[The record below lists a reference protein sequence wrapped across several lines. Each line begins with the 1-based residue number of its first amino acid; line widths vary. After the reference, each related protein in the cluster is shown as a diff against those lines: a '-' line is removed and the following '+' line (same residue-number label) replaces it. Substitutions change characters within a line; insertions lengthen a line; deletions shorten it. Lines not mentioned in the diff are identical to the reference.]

1 MLKTLRLGF
10 VLGGGVSLGSFSS
23 AALAESLKQ
32 LILFADYETKDKDAQ
47 GVPLRRLYDSVEVDV
62 FSGASAGAMS
72 LAIMLRCLVNHRDK
86 YKFLA
91 FDNYMLMREAMERQL
106 LVQFGEVA
114 YKLKNEGSPKWESL
128 IAVQTMQEVQAKIW
142 IDEVNIE
149 KLLGTAEGAKKM
161 DESGSLVDRGVIDD
175 VARRCF
181 KFDKL
186 GERLSYRSHVLAG
199 RVLFACT
206 LSNLNYTLNKT
217 KAKLNESGNKFMSA
231 LNDAATDK
239 VHSEVRVFDFNFRP
253 LTQDEARYYPLKWVQ
268 YHQAEDLLIE
278 QQDNNGK
285 AYAKFVRH
293 IERNEVWREVSATA
307 IASGAF
313 PMAFEPVVLNRY
325 QYEYGE
331 NWAADLAHLTKY
343 PFTYVDGGM
352 FNNEPIQ
359 EAFRLA
365 AYIDN
370 NTSDKF
376 SFDRRIIFIDPNVND
391 TERQLSANIHNKLS
405 VSRSFLSG
413 KSSVVSKPTMLRIAS
428 QVPHLLVAMLN
439 ESRKLDIEHITQT
452 LSQYEW
458 QTQQRTLLR
467 ELMLSQS
474 ASLQD
479 STIISQREQA
489 KAKLDELRAA
499 LEYPNNTLQIQHE
512 MLRIAREEAQH
523 LAELLPFGS
532 EELMLRS
539 LNEFVYSPNPSQNKE
554 AKPWGYVLSLLGLDI
569 SLNLIGKNKEMHL
582 VPIAPFDF
590 YKNDYSLLRLP
601 GAGLA
606 GFAGF
611 TSAQVSSYEVRYG
624 QYCAYR
630 ILAEMGMLSPDAPI
644 FPLPNAFDYKLFDAP
659 LRQRLEAAVLKR
671 IKELVP
677 KGIASTVMPFIEG
690 FVQDKVH
697 SFIDNNLVANA
708 PKLNFEFR
716 IRVGQELYALRGFA
730 ADGNTSKRN
739 TLDAV
744 RVDNHYYLLAR
755 LSYNTVNF
763 SWAGDN
769 CVDNRVHI
777 DKVGLFSN
785 SAALSI
791 NLPTV
796 TPEMLRSPN
805 PIFILDATGETSIGS
820 YTELKSDRWHFYS
833 EIAPLDESLWAEDN
847 LRKLLDKM

>member
-1 MLKTLRLGF
+1 MLKTLKLGF

-23 AALAESLKQ
+23 SALAESLKQ
-32 LILFADYETKDKDAQ
+32 LIMFADYETLDKDAS
-47 GVPLRRLYDSVEVDV
+47 GKPLRRLYDSVEVDV

-72 LAIMLRCLVNHRDK
+72 LAIMLRCLVNHRDR
-86 YKFLA
+86 YKFLN
-91 FDNYMLMREAMERQL
+91 FENYMLMREAMEQRL
-106 LVQFGEVA
+106 LVQFGEAA
-114 YKLKNEGSPKWESL
+114 YKLKTENSPKWESL

-161 DESGSLVDRGVIDD
+161 DELGSLVDRSVIDD

-186 GERLSYRSHVLAG
+186 GERLSYRSHVLAS

-206 LSNLNYTLNKT
+206 LSNLSYTLNRAKHKT
-217 KAKLNESGNKFMSA
+217 SEAGNKFMAA

-239 VHSEVRVFDFNFRP
+239 VHSEIRVFDFNFRP
-253 LTQDEARYYPLKWVQ
+253 LNQEEAKYYPLKWVQ

-278 QQDNNGK
+278 QQDNSGK

-293 IERNEVWREVSATA
+293 IERNEVWRELSATA

-365 AYIDN
+365 AYLDN
-370 NTSDKF
+370 QVSDKF
-376 SFDRRIIFIDPNVND
+376 SFDRRIIFIDPNVSD
-391 TERQLSANIHNKLS
+391 TERQLSANIHSKLS

-413 KSSVVSKPTMLRIAS
+413 KSSVITKPTALRIGS
-428 QVPHLLVAMLN
+428 QVPHLLSAMLN
-439 ESRKLDIEHITQT
+439 ESRKLDIEHITHT
-452 LSQYEW
+452 LAQYEW
-458 QTQQRTLLR
+458 QTKQRELLR
-467 ELMLSQS
+467 ELLLSQPL
-474 ASLQD
+474 SLSD
-479 STIISQREQA
+479 RTIISQRDQA
-489 KAKLDELRAA
+489 KLKLDALRLE
-499 LEYPNNTLQIQHE
+499 LEYPHNTLQIQHE
-512 MLRIAREEAQH
+512 MLRIAREEAQY
-523 LAELLPFGS
+523 LAELLPYGS
-532 EELMLRS
+532 EENMLRT
-539 LNEFVYSPNPSQNKE
+539 LNEFVYSPTPSQNKD
-554 AKPWGYVLSLLGLDI
+554 AKAWIYVLSLLGLDI
-569 SLNLIGKNKEMHL
+569 SLGIIGKNKDIYL
-582 VPIAPFDF
+582 VGIAPFDF

-611 TSAQVSSYEVRYG
+611 TLSQASSYEVRYG

-630 ILAEMGMLSPDAPI
+630 VLSEMGMLSNQAPA

-659 LRQRLEAAVLKR
+659 LRQRLKLSILKR

-677 KGIASTVMPFIEG
+677 KGIVTTVMPFIEG
-690 FVQDKVH
+690 FMQDKINN
-697 SFIDNNLVANA
+697 FIENNLVANA

-716 IRVGQELYALRGFA
+716 IRVGQELFTLRGFDS
-730 ADGNTSKRN
+730 DGNTSKRN
-739 TLDAV
+739 NLEAV
-744 RVDNHYYLLAR
+744 RVDNSYYLLTQ
-755 LSYNTVNF
+755 LSYNTSNF
-763 SWAGDN
+763 SWSGDN
-769 CVDNRVHI
+769 CIDNKIYI

-785 SAALSI
+785 SSALNI
-791 NLPTV
+791 HLPTV

-805 PIFILDATGETSIGS
+805 PIFILDASGETSIGS
-820 YTELKSDRWHFYS
+820 QMELKSDRWHFYS
-833 EIAPLDESLWAEDN
+833 EIAPLDEGLWSDDS

>member
-1 MLKTLRLGF
+1 MLKTLKLGF

-23 AALAESLKQ
+23 SALAESLKQ
-32 LILFADYETKDKDAQ
+32 LIMFADYETLDKDAS
-47 GVPLRRLYDSVEVDV
+47 GKPLRRLYDSVEVDV

-72 LAIMLRCLVNHRDK
+72 LAIMLRCLVNHRDR
-86 YKFLA
+86 YKFLN
-91 FDNYMLMREAMERQL
+91 FENYMLMREAMEQRL
-106 LVQFGEVA
+106 LVQFGEAA
-114 YKLKNEGSPKWESL
+114 YKLKTENSPKWESL

-161 DESGSLVDRGVIDD
+161 DELGSLVDRTVIDD

-186 GERLSYRSHVLAG
+186 GERLSYRSHVLAN

-206 LSNLNYTLNKT
+206 LSNLSYTLNRAKHKT
-217 KAKLNESGNKFMSA
+217 SEAGNKFMAA

-239 VHSEVRVFDFNFRP
+239 VHSEIRVFDFNFRP
-253 LTQDEARYYPLKWVQ
+253 LSQDEARYYPLKWVQ

-278 QQDNNGK
+278 QQDNSGK

-293 IERNEVWREVSATA
+293 IERNEVWRELSATA

-365 AYIDN
+365 AYLDN
-370 NTSDKF
+370 QAKDKF
-376 SFDRRIIFIDPNVND
+376 SFDRRIIFIDPNVSD
-391 TERQLSANIHNKLS
+391 TERQLSANIHSKLS
-405 VSRSFLSG
+405 VSRGFLSG
-413 KSSVVSKPTMLRIAS
+413 KSSVITKPTALRIAS
-428 QVPHLLVAMLN
+428 QVPHLLAAMLN
-439 ESRKLDIEHITQT
+439 ESRKLDIEHITHT
-452 LSQYEW
+452 LAQYEW
-458 QTQQRTLLR
+458 QTKQRELLR
-467 ELMLSQS
+467 ELLLSQPL
-474 ASLQD
+474 SLKD

-489 KAKLDELRAA
+489 KVKLDALRLE

-512 MLRIAREEAQH
+512 MLRIAREEAQY
-523 LAELLPFGS
+523 LAELLPYGS
-532 EELMLRS
+532 EENMLRS
-539 LNEFVYSPNPSQNKE
+539 LNEFVYSPTPSQNKD
-554 AKPWGYVLSLLGLDI
+554 AKAWIYVLSLLGLDI
-569 SLNLIGKNKEMHL
+569 SLGIINKNKEIHL
-582 VPIAPFDF
+582 VGIAPFDF

-611 TSAQVSSYEVRYG
+611 TLAQASSYEVRYG

-630 ILAEMGMLSPDAPI
+630 VLSEMGMLSNQAPA
-644 FPLPNAFDYKLFDAP
+644 FPLPNAFDYSLFDAN
-659 LRQRLEAAVLKR
+659 LRMRLKLAVLKR

-677 KGIASTVMPFIEG
+677 KGIVTAVMPFVEG
-690 FVQDKVH
+690 FMQDKINN
-697 SFIDNNLVANA
+697 FIENNLVANA

-716 IRVGQELYALRGFA
+716 IRVGQELFTLRGFGS
-730 ADGNTSKRN
+730 DGNTSKRN
-739 TLDAV
+739 NLEAV
-744 RVDNHYYLLAR
+744 RVDNHYYLLTQ
-755 LSYNTVNF
+755 LSYNTANF
-763 SWAGDN
+763 SWSGDN
-769 CVDNRVHI
+769 CIDNKVYI

-785 SAALSI
+785 SSALNI
-791 NLPTV
+791 HLPTV

-805 PIFILDATGETSIGS
+805 PIFILDASGETSMGS
-820 YTELKSDRWHFYS
+820 QMELKSDRWHFYS
-833 EIAPLDESLWAEDN
+833 EIAPLDEGLWSDDS